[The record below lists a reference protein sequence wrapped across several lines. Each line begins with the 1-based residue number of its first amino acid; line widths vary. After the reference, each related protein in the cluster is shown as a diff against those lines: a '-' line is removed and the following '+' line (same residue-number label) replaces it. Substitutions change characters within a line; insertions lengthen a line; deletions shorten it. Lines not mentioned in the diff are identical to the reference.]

1 MNIQEIVTQLQIDRN
16 IFESIWQQLGLTEAE
31 ANRRV
36 NIIDHNIE
44 SMSKLVEVIGDTDR
58 LGELTVIVPEK

>member
-1 MNIQEIVTQLQIDRN
+1 MLIQPIIDQLNIDRN
-16 IFESIWQQLGLTEAE
+16 IFESIWQQLGLTEEE

-44 SMSKLVEVIGDTDR
+44 SMTKLNQVIGDTDL
-58 LGELTVIVPEK
+58 LGSVIRSDP